1 MIRHSFT
8 RIRNIHIIPPI
19 LVITRN
25 IFLESN
31 RSNIRFIKT
40 LSTSTLRFQS
50 ILPGNKKDDSLTKN
64 SQPQSTN
71 GNQDTKLS
79 DDNSNNINNSSSSSS
94 SSNDNTIKLDSP
106 FIISEQSERVL
117 PEGANKEEFL
127 TEVFGGLDP
136 YIDTYSI
143 YKELRNVGFTSN
155 QSDQIISLLIYQLN
169 SKLTKLS
176 TIYAQNFELENEQ
189 YLFESAQQEIRV
201 DITRSRDRHIDEL
214 IALINILERDF
225 NAITDE
231 LNNDFLKLRNDSA
244 VMINEAK
251 SENTLQSKKMFLKI
265 QETNHKITTDLSS
278 NIKSEI
284 ESLRWYLSRWG
295 LITLLTSLFM
305 ALIIFY
311 SSKRKNVTE
320 ETRKEFAPL
329 IIREPS
335 EYDDEDEDDY
345 HTELDRSSV

>member
-8 RIRNIHIIPPI
+8 RISNIHIIPPI

-31 RSNIRFIKT
+31 RSNIRFIKR

-50 ILPGNKKDDSLTKN
+50 ILPGNKKDDSLSKN
-64 SQPQSTN
+64 SQSQSTN

-79 DDNSNNINNSSSSSS
+79 DDNN
-94 SSNDNTIKLDSP
+94 SNDNTIKLDSP

-117 PEGANKEEFL
+117 PEGAKKEEFL

-143 YKELRNVGFTSN
+143 YKELRSVGFTSN

-244 VMINEAK
+244 VMINESK

>member
-71 GNQDTKLS
+71 DNQDTKLS
-79 DDNSNNINNSSSSSS
+79 DDNSNNIINSK
-94 SSNDNTIKLDSP
+94 DNTIKLDSP

-231 LNNDFLKLRNDSA
+231 LNNDF
-244 VMINEAK
+244 
-251 SENTLQSKKMFLKI
+251 
-265 QETNHKITTDLSS
+265 
-278 NIKSEI
+278 
-284 ESLRWYLSRWG
+284 
-295 LITLLTSLFM
+295 
-305 ALIIFY
+305 
-311 SSKRKNVTE
+311 
-320 ETRKEFAPL
+320 
-329 IIREPS
+329 
-335 EYDDEDEDDY
+335 
-345 HTELDRSSV
+345 